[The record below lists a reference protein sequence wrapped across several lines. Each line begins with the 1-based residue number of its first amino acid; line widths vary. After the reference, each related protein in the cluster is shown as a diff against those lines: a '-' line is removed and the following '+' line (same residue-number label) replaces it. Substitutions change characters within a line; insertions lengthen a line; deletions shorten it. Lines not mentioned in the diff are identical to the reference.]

1 MGFIKNA
8 LGMIGD
14 AATGG
19 IASGVGSFVSGLFG
33 GGGLDYHDQKK
44 LMDRQHEYELGN
56 MDYQAKLNE
65 EMAQK
70 NQQRQNEFFGMT
82 AEYNSAKSQKQR
94 LIEAGLNP
102 ALMYGSAGSGGAGTG
117 STGGAS
123 GSGVGLSQAQAVG
136 MGLQLSQI
144 KAQTNLMNAEAAKAY
159 ADANKTKGV
168 DTDKAK
174 QEIKESDA
182 RIDEI
187 LAKIP
192 SEKQQY
198 FVGKA
203 YEEAL
208 KASGELSK
216 SLAAKTDQEKLNLK
230 VQEHILFKEFDK
242 LVSEINGINLDNDQK
257 TIIKN
262 SLQKKIDAEIRL
274 NTMKAIE
281 AAANAK
287 FTNENIRTIDGQLQL
302 WGKQIENWEG
312 QRENVRREIE
322 AQVEQWNQENKFK
335 EKKLNLE
342 ETSLIADI
350 ILRSLESVQKIGQ
363 IVGTAIIK

>member
-19 IASGVGSFVSGLFG
+19 LASGVGSFVNGLFG
-33 GGGLDYHDQKK
+33 SRGIGYHDQKK
-44 LMDRQHEYELGN
+44 LMEKQHGYELEN

-65 EMAQK
+65 EMAQR
-70 NQQRQNEFFGMT
+70 NQQRQNEYFGMT
-82 AEYNSAKSQKQR
+82 AEYNSAKNQKQR
-94 LIEAGLNP
+94 LEEAGLNP

-144 KAQTNLMNAEAAKAY
+144 KAQTNLMNAEATKAY
-159 ADANKTKGV
+159 AEANKTKGV
-168 DTDKAK
+168 DTKKAEK
-174 QEIKESDA
+174 DIEESDA

-187 LAKIP
+187 MAKIP

-198 FVGKA
+198 YVGKA
-203 YEEAL
+203 YEEML
-208 KASGELSK
+208 KASSDLNK
-216 SLAAKTDQEKLNLK
+216 SLTAKTDQEELNLK
-230 VQEHILFKEFDK
+230 VQEHILFKEFDR

-262 SLQKKIDAEIRL
+262 SLQKKIDSEIRL

-287 FTNENIRTIDGQLQL
+287 FTEENIKTIDGQLQL

-312 QRENVRREIE
+312 QRENVRKQIE
-322 AQVEQWNQENKFK
+322 AQIEQWSQENILTGKK
-335 EKKLNLE
+335 LDLEEKKAIA
-342 ETSLIADI
+342 ET
-350 ILRSLESVQKIGQ
+350 ILRGIEIMQGIGRA
-363 IVGTAIIK
+363 VGTAMGK